1 LSAVR
6 VGVVGKTGSGKT
18 TVSALLAMAA
28 AAEGRRVAA
37 VDTDVVPNLGV
48 SLGLGQEAT
57 EQVRTVPR
65 AMARGRAGG
74 ALTTAQ
80 LWRGYGVPTP
90 AGPTLLHAMPISQEE
105 AGCCCT
111 AHASVRSLLAD
122 ALAEVD
128 LCVVDMEDGL
138 DHLDRPSGTLAHAD
152 ALLLVVEPIHKSSA
166 VATHIAARARR
177 HGIDRLAVVGTK
189 AHPGPEDAAFLTAAA
204 AELGAPLV
212 AIVPHSDAVIDADRA
227 GTGLVLGAG
236 PLGHA
241 IDALLHAVWSK

>member
-1 LSAVR
+1 MSAVR

-18 TVSALLAMAA
+18 TVSALLAMAGA
-28 AAEGRRVAA
+28 AAGRRVAA
-37 VDTDVVPNLGV
+37 LDTDVVPNLGV

-57 EQVRTVPR
+57 GEVRTVPR

-105 AGCCCT
+105 AGCCCP
-111 AHASVRSLLAD
+111 AHASARSLLAD

-152 ALLLVVEPIHKSSA
+152 LLLLVVEPTHKSST
-166 VATHIAARARR
+166 VAAHIAARARS
-177 HGIDRLAVVGTK
+177 HGIERLGVVGTK
-189 AHPGPEDAAFLTAAA
+189 AHPGPEDAGFVASIAT
-204 AELGAPLV
+204 ELGVPLV
-212 AIVPHSDAVIDADRA
+212 ATVPHAGAVIEADRA
-227 GTGLVLGAG
+227 GHGLVLEPG
-236 PLGHA
+236 PVA
-241 IDALLHAVWSK
+241 DAMAAVLAAAFE